1 MSEFNVRSDG
11 VDVEQIMQQIR
22 SRIRDKRGVDYTEDQ
37 IQELARVKLEKFLDP
52 KGVRS
57 DLLEQFRRTPVPQ
70 SPEIYAF
77 DDKTLYESDK
87 AIVRFLRKLFRPLLK
102 LLFNP
107 NTLNHVLHTQT
118 GINRYMVEFT
128 EHRASRDM
136 LYYEIIHNLVVEVT
150 RATIEVKNMKMRVE
164 SIASRLEFN
173 ERRARA
179 LEAVVQYKPGS
190 DIGPRG
196 ADAGRQERDRDR
208 GERGRDREGH
218 RDRDGS
224 RDRERRVVQARHQ
237 APAPNGG
244 DAVPNP
250 PDPITGGDSLRS
262 RRKRRRR
269 GRRSGP
275 GFGEGG
281 ATPGESLGEGAA
293 VNLGEGTTDA
303 SPHEGAPVNPGEGT
317 AEANLRE
324 RTPVNLG
331 EGTPEANPRERTPVN
346 LGEGTPEANPRERT
360 PVNPGEG
367 TPEANPR
374 ERTP

>member
-1 MSEFNVRSDG
+1 MSDFNVRSDG

-102 LLFNP
+102 MLFNP

-118 GINRYMVEFT
+118 GINRFMVEFT

-179 LEAVVQYKPGS
+179 LEAVVQYKPES
-190 DIGPRG
+190 EVAHRG
-196 ADAGRQERDRDR
+196 GGDGGRQDRDRDRDR
-208 GERGRDREGH
+208 GRDRE
-218 RDRDGS
+218 RDGN
-224 RDRERRVVQARHQ
+224 RDRERRVVQARHH
-237 APAPNGG
+237 APAPGAG
-244 DAVPNP
+244 DALPNP

-275 GFGEGG
+275 GFGDNGV
-281 ATPGESLGEGAA
+281 AAGAA
-293 VNLGEGTTDA
+293 VASVQGTPTGEVPEDRDET
-303 SPHEGAPVNPGEGT
+303 P
-317 AEANLRE
+317 AEADTGAA
-324 RTPVNLG
+324 TPLAEDQTSGLTPNPVPTSDEDRRRDDQPGAVALDPGPQTVRVVG
-331 EGTPEANPRERTPVN
+331 EPAPDGPAES
-346 LGEGTPEANPRERT
+346 
-360 PVNPGEG
+360 
-367 TPEANPR
+367 
-374 ERTP
+374 

>member
-1 MSEFNVRSDG
+1 MSDFNVRSDG
-11 VDVEQIMQQIR
+11 IDVEQIMQQIR

-57 DLLEQFRRTPVPQ
+57 DLLEQFRRTPVPP

-87 AIVRFLRKLFRPLLK
+87 AIVRFFRKLFRPLLK
-102 LLFNP
+102 MLFNP

-190 DIGPRG
+190 EVAPRG

-208 GERGRDREGH
+208 GDRGRDREGH
-218 RDRDGS
+218 RDRDGN
-224 RDRERRVVQARHQ
+224 RDRERRVVQARPQ

-275 GFGEGG
+275 GFEDNGPTPAGFAAAAQGTPTGAAPDDRDETPAAPDTGA
-281 ATPGESLGEGAA
+281 ATPLAEDQTSGLTPNPAPAADDERRRDDQPGSAAQDPGPQNVRVVGE
-293 VNLGEGTTDA
+293 
-303 SPHEGAPVNPGEGT
+303 PAPDGP
-317 AEANLRE
+317 AES
-324 RTPVNLG
+324 
-331 EGTPEANPRERTPVN
+331 
-346 LGEGTPEANPRERT
+346 
-360 PVNPGEG
+360 
-367 TPEANPR
+367 
-374 ERTP
+374 

>member
-1 MSEFNVRSDG
+1 MADFNVRSDG
-11 VDVEQIMQQIR
+11 IDVEQIMRQIR

-70 SPEIYAF
+70 SPEVYAF

-87 AIVRFLRKLFRPLLK
+87 AIVRFFRKLFRPLLK

-118 GINRYMVEFT
+118 GINRFMVEFT
-128 EHRASRDM
+128 EHRAARDM
-136 LYYEIIHNLVVEVT
+136 LYYEIIHNLVLEVT
-150 RATIEVKNMKMRVE
+150 RATIEVKSMRMRVE

-173 ERRARA
+173 ERRSRA
-179 LEAVVQYKPGS
+179 LEAVVQYKPENETAH
-190 DIGPRG
+190 RG
-196 ADAGRQERDRDR
+196 AGDGARHDRDRDR
-208 GERGRDREGH
+208 GRDRDREGH
-218 RDRDGS
+218 
-224 RDRERRVVQARHQ
+224 RDRERRVVQARPQ
-237 APAPNGG
+237 APAPAPSGG

-275 GFGEGG
+275 GFAEGG
-281 ATPGESLGEGAA
+281 VTPGESFGEGA
-293 VNLGEGTTDA
+293 
-303 SPHEGAPVNPGEGT
+303 P
-317 AEANLRE
+317 EANARE
-324 RTPVNLG
+324 RTLVNLG
-331 EGTPEANPRERTPVN
+331 EGTPEANPREGTPVN
-346 LGEGTPEANPRERT
+346 FSEGTPEANPREGT

-374 ERTP
+374 EGTPVTLGQETPVTLGQETRDDSSES